1 MSLGD
6 LEELHRGLT
15 TLNDAARR
23 VGVKP
28 VPGPAKD
35 SI

>member
-6 LEELHRGLT
+6 LEELRTGLT

-23 VGVKP
+23 ADVKP
-28 VPGPAKD
+28 LPGPRPG